1 MSLTQ
6 NCEKSGG
13 RGKHRLYKE
22 ETFISEPIDST
33 GEFLVSCLFQL
44 SLLFQSHHCFET
56 QHFHNYDPSK

>member
-6 NCEKSGG
+6 SCEKSGG

-33 GEFLVSCLFQL
+33 GEFLVSCDGSISTVPFISKSPWMFRNTTFSQL
-44 SLLFQSHHCFET
+44 
-56 QHFHNYDPSK
+56 